1 MSQQGLDEIKALE
14 QATEIQRLFHQS
26 EELKRQYRAAPNC
39 LKAAQIMNEASKLD
53 ARIRELVDENNTVDS
68 NGNVKRSTNLKPV
81 ADAVSRE
88 REAHQQ
94 ESDTPP
100 TQKPFV
106 SHLQSM
112 ATHAHNEHHEDIK
125 GRIVNVASGLL
136 KPFVTHDEEPEVPP
150 KTAPPFEQWILN
162 HLARRRKVDEGH
174 GTEDDAN
181 PNCSLGRWIARH
193 RDEGVDE
200 LAEKHAAFHQA
211 IRDRLETGKTD
222 TSLAR
227 ACNGLLIALSK
238 AKTSWTPQHFE

>member
-26 EELKRQYRAAPNC
+26 EELKRQYRAAPNG
-39 LKAAQIMNEASKLD
+39 LQAAKQMGEALKLD
-53 ARIRELVDENNTVDS
+53 ARIQELVDESNTVDK
-68 NGNVKRSTNLKPV
+68 NGNVKRTTNLKPV
-81 ADAVSRE
+81 AEAVSRE
-88 REAHQQ
+88 REAHQHD
-94 ESDTPP
+94 SDGTP

-112 ATHAHNEHHEDIK
+112 ATHAHIEHHDDIK

-150 KTAPPFEQWILN
+150 KMPPPFEQWILN

-174 GTEDDAN
+174 GDEDDAN
-181 PNCSLGRWIARH
+181 PNCSLGRWLARH
-193 RDEGVDE
+193 KDEGVDE

-238 AKTSWTPQHFE
+238 AKTSWTPQSFE

>member
-26 EELKRQYRAAPNC
+26 EELKRQYRAAPNG

-94 ESDTPP
+94 ESGTPP

-136 KPFVTHDEEPEVPP
+136 KPFVTHD
-150 KTAPPFEQWILN
+150 
-162 HLARRRKVDEGH
+162 
-174 GTEDDAN
+174 
-181 PNCSLGRWIARH
+181 
-193 RDEGVDE
+193 
-200 LAEKHAAFHQA
+200 
-211 IRDRLETGKTD
+211 
-222 TSLAR
+222 
-227 ACNGLLIALSK
+227 
-238 AKTSWTPQHFE
+238 

>member
-1 MSQQGLDEIKALE
+1 MSQQGLEEIKALE

-26 EELKRQYRAAPNC
+26 EELKRQYGAAPNG
-39 LKAAQIMNEASKLD
+39 LQAAKQMGEALKLD
-53 ARIRELVDENNTVDS
+53 ARIQELVDESNTVDKD
-68 NGNVKRSTNLKPV
+68 GNVKRSTNLKPV
-81 ADAVSRE
+81 AEAVSRD

-94 ESDTPP
+94 DLGTTP

-112 ATHAHNEHHEDIK
+112 SPHAHNEHHEDIK

-150 KTAPPFEQWILN
+150 KAPPPFEQWILN

-174 GTEDDAN
+174 GSVDDAN

-211 IRDRLETGKTD
+211 NRDRLETGKTD

-227 ACNGLLIALSK
+227 ACNGLLIALST
-238 AKTSWTPQHFE
+238 ATTSRLPQSFE